1 MNKKIII
8 AVISFIL
15 ALAAGFG
22 QYVYL
27 QNLNKA
33 QYTAA
38 VAVQEIKPNESL
50 QGKIKYIKINIPAAN
65 IQITGKE
72 YARVLI
78 PKGSIV
84 TTEMITNEK
93 WGQNLKKVAVKSD
106 LTGLAGGQIKAGT
119 FVDVGFIPQKDYA
132 DQYPAGVILH
142 HVQVAGVFNQEGVE
156 VSANV
161 FGGAQTSSPP
171 AGVIL
176 LLSEEDIVKLKNY
189 EAHGTIY
196 FIVDSNQNM

>member
-15 ALAAGFG
+15 AVMAGFG
-22 QYVYL
+22 EYMYL

-33 QYTAA
+33 QYTVA

-50 QGKIKYIKINIPAAN
+50 QGKIKYVKTNVSAPN
-65 IQITGKE
+65 TKITGNE

-78 PKGSIV
+78 PQGSVITEEMV
-84 TTEMITNEK
+84 TSEKTN
-93 WGQNLKKVAVKSD
+93 QNLKKVAVKSD
-106 LTGLAGGQIKAGT
+106 LVSAVGGQIKAGT
-119 FVDVGFIPQKDYA
+119 FVDVGFVPQKDYA
-132 DQYPAGVILH
+132 DQYPPGIILH
-142 HVQVAGVFNQEGVE
+142 HVQVAGVFNQEGME
-156 VSANV
+156 MSTKV
-161 FGGAQTSSPP
+161 FGNMQTTSSL

-176 LLSEEDIVKLKNY
+176 FLNEEDIVKLKDY

-196 FIVDSNQNM
+196 FVVDSNQNM